1 MKTRPMILATNK
13 GSITTINENAVMK
26 VNGLKNESGSSKGA
40 LKLSLLKSRAYS
52 ILKNLK
58 LSRLPTIP
66 MKT

>member
-1 MKTRPMILATNK
+1 MNTRPMILATNK